1 MKYSVVIPFYNSASF
16 ILNALN
22 SLKNQTYKNIELILI
37 NDGSKDNSEEVVL
50 SFKNDNPDMQIIY
63 KKIKNSGPSTARNVG
78 IDLATGDF
86 ISFLDSDDTYS
97 ENLFE
102 EVEKVVSDEIDVV
115 YWGFD
120 IKNEKNVVN
129 FKFLDTFK
137 YLDNMTGVET
147 AHHKYT
153 KEIWLN
159 NCNETYRLSMVKSHH
174 IKYMEGIYAGEDANF
189 IYLNLFNARKVRV
202 IPQDLFHNNER
213 SGSLFHIDFSE
224 KHVTEFKAIENTLQ
238 YIKDNNIPNI
248 YDDINSLYYHTR
260 VTVAKRIVKSLKWYQ
275 SCKFRKLNKQ
285 YIPKMKKPK
294 VLVFNKKQKVET
306 NIYNFSKFVF
316 FCFVKFYFAIHKGA

>member
-1 MKYSVVIPFYNSASF
+1 MKYSVVIPFYNSEGF

-22 SLKNQTYKNIELILI
+22 CLKNQTHKDIEVILI
-37 NDGSKDNSEEVVL
+37 NDGSKDNSEDVVL
-50 SFKNDNPDMQIIY
+50 TFKNENPNMNIVY
-63 KKIKNSGPSTARNVG
+63 KKIKNSGPSTARNIG
-78 IDLATGDF
+78 IDLASGDF

-97 ENLFE
+97 PNLFE
-102 EVEKVVSDEIDVV
+102 EVEKVVNDEIDVI

-120 IKNEKNVVN
+120 IRNEKNVVN

-137 YLDNMTGVET
+137 YLDNLTGIEC
-147 AHHKYT
+147 AHHKY
-153 KEIWLN
+153 KRDIWLN
-159 NCNETYRLSMVKSHH
+159 NCNECYRLDMVKKHH
-174 IKYMEGIYAGEDANF
+174 IKYLEGVYAGEDANF

-213 SGSLFHIDFSE
+213 SESLFHHDFSE

-238 YIKDNNIPNI
+238 YIKDNNIQGI

-275 SCKFRKLNKQ
+275 VCKFKKLNKQ

-294 VLVFNKKQKVET
+294 VLDFNKKQKIET
-306 NIYNFSKFVF
+306 KVYNLSRFIF
-316 FCFVKFYFAIHKGA
+316 FYFVKFYFAIHKEA